1 MGKFRQSRDGR
12 TFLTDGA
19 LALAFALG
27 TCLPLLPVGRPDF
40 VWPAV
45 GWSLLMCSSIL
56 ARRLLPLLALGVLTL
71 AGAGMVLTLDWPLPA
86 LLVVPLIA
94 YSVGR
99 YQRLFAGFFVLLFAL
114 TGSVAGPY
122 GWTQGLPPTYY
133 FLGTALLIALCF
145 TIVALAYLWGRLR
158 REGALAEALDREI
171 ATERFIA
178 AQRQSE
184 QEIQLAAGRA
194 RTQVAQE
201 LHDVLAHSLSIIV
214 VQAEGAKALTTK
226 RPEAAVEALG
236 VIAETGRKSIS
247 EVRRI
252 VALMRGDEGSPAFGP
267 APTLAQIPTMVAG
280 AGHRV
285 TLEVCGEPPLVP
297 ESLGLAAYRVV
308 QEAVTNFLKHAGP
321 TATATVRIGY
331 EPDAIELRIRDD
343 GIGALSTSDDK
354 GSGITGMKERVTA
367 MGGGFSAGPRPGG
380 GYEVKARL
388 PMPSRIGTSW
398 LREA

>member
-12 TFLTDGA
+12 TFFVDGA
-19 LALAFALG
+19 LALTFALG
-27 TCLPLLPVGRPDF
+27 TSLPLLPVGRPGF

-56 ARRLLPLLALGVLTL
+56 VRRLLPLLALGVVTL
-71 AGAGMVLTLDWPLPA
+71 AGMGMVLTLNVPLPA
-86 LLVVPLIA
+86 LLAVPLVA
-94 YSVGR
+94 YSVAR
-99 YQRLFAGFFVLLFAL
+99 HQRLYAGFFVLLFAL
-114 TGSVAGPY
+114 IGSVAGPY
-122 GWTQGLPPTYY
+122 TWTQGLPPTYA
-133 FLGTALLIALCF
+133 FLGTSLLVLLCF
-145 TIVALAYLWGRLR
+145 TIVALAYLLGRLH
-158 REGALAEALDREI
+158 RERVLAEALDREI
-171 ATERFIA
+171 VTERFVS

-184 QEIQLAAGRA
+184 QELQLAAGRA

-201 LHDVLAHSLSIIV
+201 LHDVLAHSLSIIL
-214 VQAEGAKALTTK
+214 VQAEGATALTTK

-236 VIAETGRKSIS
+236 VIADTGRKSIG

-252 VALMRGDEGSPAFGP
+252 VALMRGDEESPAFGP

-280 AGHRV
+280 AGPRV

-308 QEAVTNFLKHAGP
+308 QEAVTNFLKHAGH
-321 TATATVRIGY
+321 TATAVVRIAY
-331 EPDAIELRIRDD
+331 EPDGIELLIRDD
-343 GIGALSTSDDK
+343 GIGALSTSDEK
-354 GSGITGMKERVTA
+354 GSGVTGMKERVTS
-367 MGGGFSAGPRPGG
+367 MGGDFSAGPRPGG

-388 PMPSRIGTSW
+388 PMPSRIGSSW

>member
-12 TFLTDGA
+12 TFFVDGA
-19 LALAFALG
+19 LALTFALG
-27 TCLPLLPVGRPDF
+27 TSLPLLPVGRPGF

-56 ARRLLPLLALGVLTL
+56 VRRLLPLLALGVVTL
-71 AGAGMVLTLDWPLPA
+71 AGMGMVLTLNAPLPA
-86 LLVVPLIA
+86 LLAVPLVA
-94 YSVGR
+94 YSVAR
-99 YQRLFAGFFVLLFAL
+99 HQRLYAGFFVLLFAL
-114 TGSVAGPY
+114 IGSVAGPY
-122 GWTQGLPPTYY
+122 TWTQGLPPTYA
-133 FLGTALLIALCF
+133 FLGTSLLVLLCF
-145 TIVALAYLWGRLR
+145 TIVALAYLLGRLH
-158 REGALAEALDREI
+158 RERVLAEALDREI
-171 ATERFIA
+171 VTERFVS

-184 QEIQLAAGRA
+184 QELQLAAGRA

-236 VIAETGRKSIS
+236 VIADTGRKSIG

-252 VALMRGDEGSPAFGP
+252 VALMRGDEESPAFGP
-267 APTLAQIPTMVAG
+267 APTLAQIPTMVGG
-280 AGHRV
+280 AGPRV

-308 QEAVTNFLKHAGP
+308 QEAVTNFLKHAGH
-321 TATATVRIGY
+321 TATAVVRIAY
-331 EPDAIELRIRDD
+331 EPDGIELLILDD
-343 GIGALSTSDDK
+343 GIGALSTSDEK
-354 GSGITGMKERVTA
+354 GSGVTGMKERVTS
-367 MGGGFSAGPRPGG
+367 MGGDFSAGPRPGG

-388 PMPSRIGTSW
+388 PMPSRIGSSW

>member
-12 TFLTDGA
+12 TLFVDGA
-19 LALAFALG
+19 LALTFALG
-27 TCLPLLPVGRPDF
+27 TSLPLLPVGRPGF

-56 ARRLLPLLALGVLTL
+56 VRRLLPLLALGVVTL
-71 AGAGMVLTLDWPLPA
+71 AGMGMVLTLNAPLPA
-86 LLVVPLIA
+86 LLAVPLVA
-94 YSVGR
+94 YSVAR
-99 YQRLFAGFFVLLFAL
+99 HQRLYAGFFVLLFAL
-114 TGSVAGPY
+114 IGSVAGPY
-122 GWTQGLPPTYY
+122 TWTQGLPPTYA
-133 FLGTALLIALCF
+133 FLGTSLLVLLCF
-145 TIVALAYLWGRLR
+145 TIVALAYLLGRLH
-158 REGALAEALDREI
+158 RERVLAEALDREI
-171 ATERFIA
+171 VTERFVS

-184 QEIQLAAGRA
+184 QELQLAAGRA

-236 VIAETGRKSIS
+236 VIADTGRKSIG

-252 VALMRGDEGSPAFGP
+252 VALMRGDEESPAFGP

-280 AGHRV
+280 AGPRV

-308 QEAVTNFLKHAGP
+308 QEAVTNFLKHAGH
-321 TATATVRIGY
+321 TATAVVRIAY
-331 EPDAIELRIRDD
+331 EPDGIELLIRDD
-343 GIGALSTSDDK
+343 GIGALSTSDEK
-354 GSGITGMKERVTA
+354 GSGVTGMKERVTS
-367 MGGGFSAGPRPGG
+367 MGGDFSAGPRPGG

-388 PMPSRIGTSW
+388 PMPSRIGSSW

>member
-12 TFLTDGA
+12 TFFVDGA
-19 LALAFALG
+19 LALTFALG
-27 TCLPLLPVGRPDF
+27 TSLPLLPVGRPGF

-56 ARRLLPLLALGVLTL
+56 VRRLLPLLALGVVTL
-71 AGAGMVLTLDWPLPA
+71 AGMGMVLTLNAPLPA
-86 LLVVPLIA
+86 LLAVPLVA
-94 YSVGR
+94 YSVAR
-99 YQRLFAGFFVLLFAL
+99 HQRLYAGFFVLLFAL
-114 TGSVAGPY
+114 IGSVAGPY
-122 GWTQGLPPTYY
+122 TWTQGLPPTYA
-133 FLGTALLIALCF
+133 FLGTSLLVLLCF
-145 TIVALAYLWGRLR
+145 TIVALAYLLGRLH
-158 REGALAEALDREI
+158 RERVLAEALDREI
-171 ATERFIA
+171 VTERFVS

-184 QEIQLAAGRA
+184 QELQLAAGRA

-236 VIAETGRKSIS
+236 VIADTGRKSIG

-252 VALMRGDEGSPAFGP
+252 VALMRGDEESPAFGP

-280 AGHRV
+280 AGPRV

-308 QEAVTNFLKHAGP
+308 QEAVTNFLKHAGH
-321 TATATVRIGY
+321 TATAVVRIAY
-331 EPDAIELRIRDD
+331 EPDGIELLIRDD
-343 GIGALSTSDDK
+343 GIGALSTSDEK
-354 GSGITGMKERVTA
+354 GSGVTGMKERVTS
-367 MGGGFSAGPRPGG
+367 MGGDFSAAPRPGG

-388 PMPSRIGTSW
+388 PMPSRIGSSW

>member
-12 TFLTDGA
+12 TFFVDGA
-19 LALAFALG
+19 LALTFALG
-27 TCLPLLPVGRPDF
+27 TSLPLLPVGRPGF

-56 ARRLLPLLALGVLTL
+56 VRRLLPLLALGVVTL
-71 AGAGMVLTLDWPLPA
+71 AGMGMVLTLNAPLPA
-86 LLVVPLIA
+86 LLAVPLVA
-94 YSVGR
+94 YSVAR
-99 YQRLFAGFFVLLFAL
+99 HQRLYAGFFVLLFAL
-114 TGSVAGPY
+114 IGSVAGPY
-122 GWTQGLPPTYY
+122 TWTQGLPPTYA
-133 FLGTALLIALCF
+133 FLGTSLLVLLCF
-145 TIVALAYLWGRLR
+145 TIVALAYLLGRLH
-158 REGALAEALDREI
+158 RERVLAEALDREI
-171 ATERFIA
+171 VTERFVS

-184 QEIQLAAGRA
+184 QELQLAAGRA

-236 VIAETGRKSIS
+236 VIADTGRKSIG

-252 VALMRGDEGSPAFGP
+252 VALMRGDEESPAFGP

-280 AGHRV
+280 AGPRV

-308 QEAVTNFLKHAGP
+308 QEAVTNFLKHAGH
-321 TATATVRIGY
+321 TATAVVRIAY
-331 EPDAIELRIRDD
+331 EPDGIELLIRDPM
-343 GIGALSTSDDK
+343 APPASTC
-354 GSGITGMKERVTA
+354 
-367 MGGGFSAGPRPGG
+367 
-380 GYEVKARL
+380 
-388 PMPSRIGTSW
+388 
-398 LREA
+398 

>member
-12 TFLTDGA
+12 TFFVDGA
-19 LALAFALG
+19 LALTFALG
-27 TCLPLLPVGRPDF
+27 TSLPLLPVGRPGF

-56 ARRLLPLLALGVLTL
+56 VRRLLPLLALGVVTL
-71 AGAGMVLTLDWPLPA
+71 AGMGMVLTLNAPLPA
-86 LLVVPLIA
+86 LLAVPLVA
-94 YSVGR
+94 YSVAR
-99 YQRLFAGFFVLLFAL
+99 HQRLYAGFFVLLFAL
-114 TGSVAGPY
+114 IGSVAGPY
-122 GWTQGLPPTYY
+122 TWTQGLPPTYA
-133 FLGTALLIALCF
+133 FLGTSLLVLLCF
-145 TIVALAYLWGRLR
+145 TIVALAYLLGRLH
-158 REGALAEALDREI
+158 RERVLAEALDREI
-171 ATERFIA
+171 VTERFVS

-184 QEIQLAAGRA
+184 QELQLAAGRA

-236 VIAETGRKSIS
+236 VIADTGRKSIG

-252 VALMRGDEGSPAFGP
+252 VALMRGDEESPAFGP

-280 AGHRV
+280 AGPRV

-308 QEAVTNFLKHAGP
+308 QEAVTNFLKHAGH
-321 TATATVRIGY
+321 TATAVVRIAY
-331 EPDAIELRIRDD
+331 EPDGIELLIRDD
-343 GIGALSTSDDK
+343 GIGALSTSDEK
-354 GSGITGMKERVTA
+354 GSGVTGMKERVTS
-367 MGGGFSAGPRPGG
+367 MGGDFSAGPRPGG

-388 PMPSRIGTSW
+388 PMPSRIGSSW

>member
-12 TFLTDGA
+12 TFSVDGA
-19 LALAFALG
+19 LALTFALG
-27 TCLPLLPVGRPDF
+27 TSLPLLPVGRPGF

-56 ARRLLPLLALGVLTL
+56 VRRLLPLLALGVVTL
-71 AGAGMVLTLDWPLPA
+71 AGMGMVLTLNAPLPA
-86 LLVVPLIA
+86 LLAVPLVA
-94 YSVGR
+94 YSVAR
-99 YQRLFAGFFVLLFAL
+99 HQRLYAGFFVLLFAL
-114 TGSVAGPY
+114 IGSVAGPY
-122 GWTQGLPPTYY
+122 TWTQGLPPTYA
-133 FLGTALLIALCF
+133 FLGTSLLVLLCF
-145 TIVALAYLWGRLR
+145 TIVALAYLLGRLH
-158 REGALAEALDREI
+158 RERVLAEALDREI
-171 ATERFIA
+171 VTERFVS

-184 QEIQLAAGRA
+184 QELQLAAGRA

-236 VIAETGRKSIS
+236 VIADTGRKSIG

-252 VALMRGDEGSPAFGP
+252 VALMRGDEESPAFGP

-280 AGHRV
+280 AGPRV

-308 QEAVTNFLKHAGP
+308 QEAVTNFLKHAGH
-321 TATATVRIGY
+321 TATAVVRIAY
-331 EPDAIELRIRDD
+331 EPDGIELLIRDD
-343 GIGALSTSDDK
+343 GIGALSTSDEK
-354 GSGITGMKERVTA
+354 GSGVTGMKERVTS
-367 MGGGFSAGPRPGG
+367 MGGDFSAGPRPGG

-388 PMPSRIGTSW
+388 PMPSRIGSSW

>member
-12 TFLTDGA
+12 TFFVDGA
-19 LALAFALG
+19 LALTFALG
-27 TCLPLLPVGRPDF
+27 TSLPLLPVGRPGF

-56 ARRLLPLLALGVLTL
+56 VRRLLPLLALGVVTL
-71 AGAGMVLTLDWPLPA
+71 AGMGMVLTLNVPLPA
-86 LLVVPLIA
+86 LLAVPLVA
-94 YSVGR
+94 YSVAR
-99 YQRLFAGFFVLLFAL
+99 HQRLYAGFFVLLFAL
-114 TGSVAGPY
+114 IGSVAGPY
-122 GWTQGLPPTYY
+122 TWTQGLPPTYA
-133 FLGTALLIALCF
+133 FLGTSLLVLLCF
-145 TIVALAYLWGRLR
+145 TIVALAYLLGRLH
-158 REGALAEALDREI
+158 RERVLAEALDREI
-171 ATERFIA
+171 VTERFVS

-184 QEIQLAAGRA
+184 QELQLAAGRA

-236 VIAETGRKSIS
+236 VIADTGRKSIG

-252 VALMRGDEGSPAFGP
+252 VALMRGDEESPAFGP

-280 AGHRV
+280 AGPRV

-308 QEAVTNFLKHAGP
+308 QEAVTNFLKHAGH
-321 TATATVRIGY
+321 TATAVVRIAY
-331 EPDAIELRIRDD
+331 EPDGIELLIRDD
-343 GIGALSTSDDK
+343 GIGALSTSDEK
-354 GSGITGMKERVTA
+354 GSGVTGMKERVTS
-367 MGGGFSAGPRPGG
+367 MGGDFSAGPRPGG

-388 PMPSRIGTSW
+388 PMPSRIGSSW